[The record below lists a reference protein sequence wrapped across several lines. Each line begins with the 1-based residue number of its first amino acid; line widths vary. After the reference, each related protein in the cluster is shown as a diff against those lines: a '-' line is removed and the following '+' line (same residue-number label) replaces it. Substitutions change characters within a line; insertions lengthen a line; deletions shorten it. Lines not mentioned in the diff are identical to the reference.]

1 MLVVQAI
8 DSVEVVGD
16 KKNDKDPLKT
26 PRCLHTEDYHEND
39 QFWEQER
46 LQDWIVPQQADS
58 VIVLI
63 QLG

>member
-46 LQDWIVPQQADS
+46 LQDWIVPQ
-58 VIVLI
+58 
-63 QLG
+63 